1 MDNMALVEI
10 YTKAYCPYC
19 VRAKAL
25 LAGKKIAFREYAID
39 AEPTLRD
46 EMITRANGG
55 YTVPQIFINQRHIG
69 GCDDIMALEQQ
80 NNLDKLLA
88 QDS

>member
-1 MDNMALVEI
+1 MALVEI
-10 YTKAYCPYC
+10 YTKAYCPFC

-25 LAGKKIAFREYAID
+25 LESKNISFSEYAID
-39 AEPTLRD
+39 AQPSLRD
-46 EMITRANGG
+46 EMISRANGG

-69 GCDDIMALEQQ
+69 GCDDLMALERQ

-88 QDS
+88 QQS